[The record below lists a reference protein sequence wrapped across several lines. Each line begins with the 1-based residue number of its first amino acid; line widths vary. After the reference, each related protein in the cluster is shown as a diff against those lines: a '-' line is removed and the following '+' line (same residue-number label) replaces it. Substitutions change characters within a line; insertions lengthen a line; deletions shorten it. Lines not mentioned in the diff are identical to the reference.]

1 MKIELSNEELRT
13 LSQMVLLGEYVIT
26 SCPKPVETTKKY
38 SELANSLYR
47 KLYKINMPDCDETD
61 IEDNEIADVRDRLY
75 DDIKDSLEQF
85 EEDVNNSFLSFHS

>member
-1 MKIELSNEELRT
+1 MKIELSNEELHT

-26 SCPKPVETTKKY
+26 SCPESAETTKKY

-47 KLYKINMPDCDETD
+47 KLYKISMPDCDEAD

-75 DDIKDSLEQF
+75 DGIKGFLEQF
-85 EEDVNNSFLSFHS
+85 EEDVYREKFDN